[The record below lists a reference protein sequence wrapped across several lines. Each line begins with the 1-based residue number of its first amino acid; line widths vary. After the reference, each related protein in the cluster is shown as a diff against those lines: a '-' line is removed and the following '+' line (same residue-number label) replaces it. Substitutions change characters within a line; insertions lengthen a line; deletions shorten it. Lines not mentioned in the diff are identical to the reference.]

1 MSQETKIPASGRI
14 EGIYLAA
21 GHSYFGRHGKDAAAF
36 PMVAASEA
44 ECIAGKG
51 LFGDRFFE
59 HKSAYKGQ
67 VTFFALEV
75 YQRLEETLPRS
86 HGSPEIFRRN
96 IITSGIDLNRLIGK
110 RFRLQGLLFE
120 GMEECR
126 PCYWMNRA
134 WGGRRRKGS
143 HRSWW
148 TEGKNPRNRLVTC
161 WIRFPG
167 PDIMTS
173 GETWCVGNFILRPR

>member
-21 GHSYFGRHGKDAAAF
+21 GHSYFGRHGKDAATF

-67 VTFFALEV
+67 VTFSPSKSTSALRRPCLGPMEV
-75 YQRLEETLPRS
+75 PRS
-86 HGSPEIFRRN
+86 FAATSSPPE
-96 IITSGIDLNRLIGK
+96 LI
-110 RFRLQGLLFE
+110 
-120 GMEECR
+120 
-126 PCYWMNRA
+126 
-134 WGGRRRKGS
+134 
-143 HRSWW
+143 
-148 TEGKNPRNRLVTC
+148 
-161 WIRFPG
+161 
-167 PDIMTS
+167 
-173 GETWCVGNFILRPR
+173 

>member
-1 MSQETKIPASGRI
+1 MARMP
-14 EGIYLAA
+14 LP
-21 GHSYFGRHGKDAAAF
+21 F
-36 PMVAASEA
+36 PVVAASEA

-75 YQRLEETLPRS
+75 YQRLEEETLPRS

-120 GMEECR
+120 GTEECR

-134 WGGRRRKGS
+134 WG
-143 HRSWW
+143 
-148 TEGKNPRNRLVTC
+148 EGAEKALTGHGGLRAKNPRNRLVTC

-173 GETWCVGNFILRPR
+173 GETWCVGIPSCGPDRLDIR

>member
-21 GHSYFGRHGKDAAAF
+21 GHSYFGRHGKDAATF

-75 YQRLEETLPRS
+75 YQHLEETLPRA

-120 GMEECR
+120 GTEECR

-134 WGGRRRKGS
+134 WGEGAEKALTGHGGLRAKILETGWLRVGS
-143 HRSWW
+143 AFQD
-148 TEGKNPRNRLVTC
+148 P
-161 WIRFPG
+161 
-167 PDIMTS
+167 TS
-173 GETWCVGNFILRPR
+173 

>member
-51 LFGDRFFE
+51 LCGDRFFE

-67 VTFFALEV
+67 VTFFAL

-120 GMEECR
+120 GTEECR

-134 WGGRRRKGS
+134 WGEGAEKALTGHGGLRAKILETGWLRVGS
-143 HRSWW
+143 AFQ
-148 TEGKNPRNRLVTC
+148 NP
-161 WIRFPG
+161 
-167 PDIMTS
+167 TS
-173 GETWCVGNFILRPR
+173 

>member
-1 MSQETKIPASGRI
+1 MI
-14 EGIYLAA
+14 
-21 GHSYFGRHGKDAAAF
+21 
-36 PMVAASEA
+36 V
-44 ECIAGKG
+44 
-51 LFGDRFFE
+51 FE

-120 GMEECR
+120 V
-126 PCYWMNRA
+126 
-134 WGGRRRKGS
+134 RRSAAPATG
-143 HRSWW
+143 
-148 TEGKNPRNRLVTC
+148 
-161 WIRFPG
+161 
-167 PDIMTS
+167 
-173 GETWCVGNFILRPR
+173 

>member
-51 LFGDRFFE
+51 SLVIVFE

-75 YQRLEETLPRS
+75 YQRLEGDLASVPRQS
-86 HGSPEIFRRN
+86 RDLSPQHHHLRN
-96 IITSGIDLNRLIGK
+96 
-110 RFRLQGLLFE
+110 
-120 GMEECR
+120 
-126 PCYWMNRA
+126 
-134 WGGRRRKGS
+134 
-143 HRSWW
+143 
-148 TEGKNPRNRLVTC
+148 
-161 WIRFPG
+161 
-167 PDIMTS
+167 
-173 GETWCVGNFILRPR
+173 